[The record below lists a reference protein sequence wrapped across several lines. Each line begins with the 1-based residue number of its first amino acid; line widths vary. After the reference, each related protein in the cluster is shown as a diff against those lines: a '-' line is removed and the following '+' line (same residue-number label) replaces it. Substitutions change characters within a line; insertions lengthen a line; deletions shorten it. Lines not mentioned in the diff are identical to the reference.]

1 MNISGNGLD
10 LIKRFEGLRLTS
22 YLCPAKVWTIGYGS
36 TGPHVK
42 AGMTI
47 TEDEAEAL
55 LRKDVARF
63 ERGVF
68 ALVGDTTQGRFDAL
82 VSFAFNLGL
91 GALQGSTLMNMHKAG
106 NYDGAAEQFKR
117 WNKAGKVVLAGLT
130 KRRLA
135 EAELYRS

>member
-1 MNISGNGLD
+1 MEMSNAGLD

-22 YLCPAKVWTIGYGS
+22 YLCPAKVWTVGYGS

-63 ERGVF
+63 ERGVS

-82 VSFAFNLGL
+82 VSFAFNIGL
-91 GALQGSTLMNMHKAG
+91 GALQSSTLMKMHKAG
-106 NYDGAAEQFKR
+106 NYDAAAAQFAR
-117 WNKAGKVVLAGLT
+117 WNKAGGRVLAGLS
-130 KRRLA
+130 KRRAA